1 MMENG
6 WNEVPCRGID
16 DNGNVA
22 NHTEIEQI
30 VYMQTLHLPP
40 LTYVNSEGEN
50 SFINKTSKLYS
61 FV

>member
-1 MMENG
+1 MG
-6 WNEVPCRGID
+6 GTRYHARGID